1 MQPLN
6 ITATAEASG
15 SRHLSKVPLFPS
27 AETAR
32 AAHAHTRTRTHARA
46 DTQTSRHGEEQL
58 RGCRRFTSDADG
70 AGVAGRERQ
79 RVKQQQRL
87 AVINTGL
94 LRLKEDKETPA
105 IR

>member
-15 SRHLSKVPLFPS
+15 SRHLSQVPLFPS

-32 AAHAHTRTRTHARA
+32 AHAHAHMHA
-46 DTQTSRHGEEQL
+46 QTSRHGEEQL
-58 RGCRRFTSDADG
+58 GGCRRFTSDADG
-70 AGVAGRERQ
+70 AGVARRERQ

-94 LRLKEDKETPA
+94 LRLKEDKETLA
-105 IR
+105 IW